1 VPCGAGMGGF
11 RMQILDILQ
20 NISNEVSKYIQGN
33 YYTAQA
39 KFLKQDNFI
48 NVSGDLQKGIDD
60 IVNEKIIDLIKAAQL
75 PVIVISEET
84 GIIKLHTNPTHFLLL
99 DPIDGS
105 NNVRPWFTPHPNLVI
120 SMGYGEICQ
129 LKELGLDAIDVC
141 IVKEIFSENTYY
153 SIKGQGAFFQNTYLK
168 HQLQTSKV
176 VSLTDGPIIGLDMDK
191 KSEFSAD
198 LVSLISRNILVRRLG
213 STILDLCQ
221 VAAGQYDAY
230 ISTGNRLKVTDVCQ
244 PYALIKQSGGFIELT
259 PYYKGEVFS
268 DNFLYECLSNQ
279 NLLRDIRFKIIVSSS
294 EQLFQDIKGLLSGYQ
309 RSPFP

>member
-1 VPCGAGMGGF
+1 M
-11 RMQILDILQ
+11 RILDILQ
-20 NISNEVSKYIQGN
+20 NISNEVSKYIQEN

-60 IVNEKIIDLIKAAQL
+60 IVNEKIIDLIKIAQL
-75 PVIVISEET
+75 PVIIISEET
-84 GIIKLHTNPTHFLLL
+84 GIIKLHNNPTHFLLL

-129 LKELGLDAIDVC
+129 LKEQGLNAIDVC
-141 IVKEIFSENTYY
+141 MVKEIFSENTYY
-153 SIKGQGAFFQNTYLK
+153 SIKDQGAFFQNTHLK
-168 HQLQTSKV
+168 YQLRTSKV
-176 VSLTDGPIIGLDMDK
+176 ISLTEAPIIGIDLDK
-191 KSEFSAD
+191 NIEFSSD
-198 LVSLISRNILVRRLG
+198 LVNLLSQNILVRRLG

-244 PYALIKQSGGFIELT
+244 PYALIKQSGGVIELS
-259 PYYKGEVFS
+259 PYYKREVIS
-268 DNFLYECLSNQ
+268 NNFLYECLSNQ
-279 NLLRDIRFKIIVSSS
+279 DLLKEIRFKVIASGN
-294 EQLFQDIKGLLSGYQ
+294 EQLLQDIKAVVPFSHNLGY
-309 RSPFP
+309 